1 MRGTRPAPLLQPGT
15 TQPLGL
21 EMGQALPLEGALPGL
36 QQAGKK
42 EGGCAARAHADGC
55 SSRFDG

>member
-1 MRGTRPAPLLQPGT
+1 MRGTRPAPILQPGT

-42 EGGCAARAHADGC
+42 EGGLRCSRAR
-55 SSRFDG
+55 